1 MQDWKESIYGDELL
15 PENSYFS
22 MLFDSNFFIT
32 YTMEYYSKLRDEDNK
47 KGNKLMDNFDYL
59 TEVLNDYCIKYNL
72 PIDMSADDMIYY
84 FYNNDDSFKEN
95 PYHFDRF

>member
-1 MQDWKESIYGDELL
+1 MKTIKRG
-15 PENSYFS
+15 
-22 MLFDSNFFIT
+22 I
-32 YTMEYYSKLRDEDNK
+32 R
-47 KGNKLMDNFDYL
+47 MDNFDYL

-95 PYHFDRF
+95 PYHLTDSIIVRMVDEDSIIDLGEK

>member
-1 MQDWKESIYGDELL
+1 
-15 PENSYFS
+15 
-22 MLFDSNFFIT
+22 
-32 YTMEYYSKLRDEDNK
+32 
-47 KGNKLMDNFDYL
+47 MDNFDYL

-95 PYHFDRF
+95 PYHLTDQNVKWLRRFIIIWGDIA